1 MTSARP
7 MSSTKPR
14 KARWPRLASPTL
26 GGGLLLLLVLCAACG
41 SESGP
46 SEPPPPPPGSPEVSF
61 TPASTTPPANSV
73 SLQQNSTSGARLALD
88 VRLTGVENVAALA
101 FDLVFNPQVMNFA
114 EFSEGDFFASGGDVS
129 TQVAENPEGRLI
141 VGVALLGATEGVS
154 GDGVAITLVFNAV
167 SNGGSSFSFENAQLV
182 DPDLNPIAGVQW
194 FGGSAAITGF

>member
-7 MSSTKPR
+7 MSTTNPR
-14 KARWPRLASPTL
+14 KARWPRLAVPTL
-26 GGGLLLLLVLCAACG
+26 AGGLLLLLVLCTACG

-61 TPASTTPPANSV
+61 TPASPAPPANSV
-73 SLQQNSTSGARLALD
+73 SLQQDSTSGARLALD
-88 VRLTGVENVAALA
+88 VRLTGVENVAAMA

-114 EFSEGDFFASGGDVS
+114 EFSEGDFFSQGGDVS

-141 VGVALLGATEGVS
+141 VGVALLGASQGVS

-167 SNGGSSFSFENAQLV
+167 SNGGNSFSFENAQLV

-194 FGGSAAITGF
+194 FGGSAAVTGF